1 MFVGGSLVPKESLKP
16 EGAPPPL
23 LQFKFTSGL
32 TRVAPL
38 AGEIKIAGLGG
49 LVIIRG
55 AITNCILE
63 RLVDTVPVRDVEA
76 SVVSL

>member
-1 MFVGGSLVPKESLKP
+1 MFVGGLLVPKESLKP

-23 LQFKFTSGL
+23 LQFRFTLGL
-32 TRVAPL
+32 TRIAPS

-49 LVIIRG
+49 LVTIRG

-63 RLVDTVPVRDVEA
+63 RFTAVVPVRIVEA
-76 SVVSL
+76 STVSL

>member
-1 MFVGGSLVPKESLKP
+1 MLVGGSLVPKESLKP

-23 LQFKFTSGL
+23 FQFKFTLGL
-32 TRVAPL
+32 IRMAPL
-38 AGEIKIAGLGG
+38 AGETNIAGLGG
-49 LVIIRG
+49 LVTIIG

-76 SVVSL
+76 STLSL